1 MTPGWTASEWEF
13 KGQERKLKQLVS
25 GSGLCIRD
33 KPLPGVGESA
43 TEAQVGLHCP
53 FRLRLRL
60 TVRVRPHMWVLM
72 WDVGWRGPGCVASGE
87 ACLDFF
93 VVKTDNVPAP
103 EELRVL
109 LHKLWAGIGHHL
121 T

>member
-1 MTPGWTASEWEF
+1 MWEF

-53 FRLRLRL
+53 FRLRLRVRL
-60 TVRVRPHMWVLM
+60 RVRPPFLICGFSCGIWGGEVR
-72 WDVGWRGPGCVASGE
+72 DVWLRARHASISS
-87 ACLDFF
+87 
-93 VVKTDNVPAP
+93 
-103 EELRVL
+103 
-109 LHKLWAGIGHHL
+109 W
-121 T
+121 